1 MEPKKPIL
9 IVEDNADDRRLLEH
23 SLRKVG
29 VHQPIAMARS
39 GGEAVKYLAATQ
51 PFGEKNEAELPGAI
65 FLDLDLPDMSGY
77 EVLKW
82 IACQPPMRRVLVVVH
97 SGLEST
103 KEIEALYAAG
113 ANTFL
118 RKSTDRSELQNLVD
132 SFPVHFDRSRTEQRG
147 T

>member
-23 SLRKVG
+23 ALRKVG

-51 PFGEKNEAELPGAI
+51 PFGEKNEAGLPGAI

-82 IACQPPMRRVLVVVH
+82 IACQAPMRRVLVVVH
-97 SGLEST
+97 SGFEST
-103 KEIEALYAAG
+103 KEIEGLYAAG

-118 RKSTDRSELQNLVD
+118 RKSNDESEVKNLIHAFRS
-132 SFPVHFDRSRTEQRG
+132 HF
-147 T
+147 